1 VSCDQHPCATG
12 ATERAKAKSRAALR
26 SIGPLSKSRAA
37 LRSIGPLSKSR
48 VTLRS
53 IGPLVRVRDS
63 LSELCMEIA
72 ERS

>member
-1 VSCDQHPCATG
+1 
-12 ATERAKAKSRAALR
+12 
-26 SIGPLSKSRAA
+26 LSKSRAA